1 MFWLSLKA
9 SLHIFHFENKK
20 NTTKDGRTITYLKG
34 VNLFNDFLSRNH
46 NINFIQLQ
54 INNVKYYIC

>member
-20 NTTKDGRTITYLKG
+20 NTTKDGRDPEQLHISRGFIYLTIFFPET
-34 VNLFNDFLSRNH
+34 
-46 NINFIQLQ
+46 II
-54 INNVKYYIC
+54 